1 MTRLQK
7 IVNETG
13 AIIVL
18 SSAWRKL
25 MNDPPFA
32 DIINS
37 AMTKYGLTIESCTG
51 TDPSGW
57 REQEI
62 FKWLTDTAEGHNFF
76 GIKLPDPITCEY
88 WAERDPRAWV
98 AIDDDIQDMQK
109 IDKMGR
115 LIHTAFFSR
124 RYGLQ
129 DDHVRRAI
137 NILNNTGQM

>member
-1 MTRLQK
+1 MIRLQK
-7 IVNETG
+7 IINETG

-25 MNDPPFA
+25 MNDPRCA
-32 DIINS
+32 DIVYS
-37 AMTKYGLTIESCTG
+37 AMAKYGLSIDSCTG

-57 REQEI
+57 REREI
-62 FKWLTDTAEGHNFF
+62 FQWLTDTAESQNFF
-76 GIKLPDPITCEY
+76 GIDLPSFFDREY
-88 WAERDPRAWV
+88 WAERDPRAWI

-129 DDHVRRAI
+129 DDHVRKAI
-137 NILNNTGQM
+137 DILNKAGRV